1 MEWLVNG
8 VYYIVPFIV
17 LLGILVFVHEFGHFL
32 IARLSGVQVT
42 DFSIGFGKQLWGFTD
57 KHNTKWK
64 ICAIPLGGYCQF
76 LGDADAASAGSSEE
90 VKELSEEDK
99 KKAFP
104 FQNPWKKLAIVLGG
118 PGFNYL
124 FAIIVFTLMF
134 AFLGKFSFPPVV
146 GEVVA
151 GGAADKAGIV
161 KADRILSINGHE
173 VESFS
178 EITTEI
184 SLTTGGVAEV
194 KLDRAGEVM
203 ELSVPLEMMKVEANG
218 QTTERPM
225 LGIKSMNTM
234 ELDHERMS
242 LPDAF
247 VEACSETWRIT
258 EGTLRGVGQM
268 ITGKRGSEDLGG
280 ILRIAEMSGD
290 ISRKNGMLD
299 FIAFMALLSINLGL
313 INLFP
318 IPVLDGG
325 HVVIYL
331 VEIVSRREINAKV
344 KENLFKAGF
353 ADDFCDLE
361 RLCPSV
367 PSLFCLSYFFDKG
380 YGINEKQTAGYLTVL
395 PDGGRHGRRRG
406 GQTDQS

>member
-1 MEWLVNG
+1 MDWLVNG
-8 VYYIVPFIV
+8 VYYVVPFII

-32 IARLSGVQVT
+32 IARLTGVQVT
-42 DFSIGFGKQLWGFTD
+42 DFSIGFGRQLWGFTD
-57 KHNTKWK
+57 KHNTRWK

-76 LGDADAASAGSSEE
+76 LGDADAASAGSDES

-124 FAIIVFTLMF
+124 FAILIFMFMF
-134 AFLGKFSFPPVV
+134 ALLGKFTFPPVV
-146 GEVVA
+146 GEVIA
-151 GGAADKAGIV
+151 SGAADKAGIV
-161 KADRILSINGHE
+161 SGDRILEINGRKIE
-173 VESFS
+173 NFS
-178 EITTEI
+178 DITTEV
-184 SLTTGGVAEV
+184 SLTVNGTAEV
-194 KLDRAGEVM
+194 KLEREGREM
-203 ELSVPLEMMKVEANG
+203 TLSVPLEMTEMETNG
-218 QTTERPM
+218 QKIKRPM
-225 LGIKSMNTM
+225 LGIKSMSTM
-234 ELDHERMS
+234 ELNHQKMS
-242 LPDAF
+242 WSAAF

-290 ISRKNGMLD
+290 ISRKNGLLD

-331 VEIVSRREINAKV
+331 VEIVCRREINAKV

-353 ADDFCDLE
+353 ALILALMIFATWNDF
-361 RLCPSV
+361 V
-367 PSLFCLSYFFDKG
+367 HLFHRFF
-380 YGINEKQTAGYLTVL
+380 A
-395 PDGGRHGRRRG
+395 
-406 GQTDQS
+406 

>member
-32 IARLSGVQVT
+32 VARLSGVQVT

-76 LGDADAASAGSSEE
+76 LGDADAASSGSSEE
-90 VKELSEEDK
+90 VKKLSEEDK

-353 ADDFCDLE
+353 ALILALMIFATWNDF
-361 RLCPSV
+361 V
-367 PSLFCLSYFFDKG
+367 HLFHRFF
-380 YGINEKQTAGYLTVL
+380 A
-395 PDGGRHGRRRG
+395 
-406 GQTDQS
+406 

>member
-32 IARLSGVQVT
+32 VARLSGVQVT

-76 LGDADAASAGSSEE
+76 LGDADAASSGSSEE

-151 GGAADKAGIV
+151 GGAADTAGIV

-353 ADDFCDLE
+353 ALILALMIFATWNDF
-361 RLCPSV
+361 V
-367 PSLFCLSYFFDKG
+367 HLFHRFF
-380 YGINEKQTAGYLTVL
+380 A
-395 PDGGRHGRRRG
+395 
-406 GQTDQS
+406 

>member
-32 IARLSGVQVT
+32 VARLSGVQVT

-76 LGDADAASAGSSEE
+76 LGDADAASSGSSEE

-178 EITTEI
+178 EITTEL

-268 ITGKRGSEDLGG
+268 ITGKRSGEEIGG
-280 ILRIAEMSGD
+280 IIRIAEMSGD
-290 ISRKNGMLD
+290 ISKQNGILD
-299 FIAFMALLSINLGL
+299 LVVFMALLSINLGL

-353 ADDFCDLE
+353 ALILALMIFATWNDF
-361 RLCPSV
+361 V
-367 PSLFCLSYFFDKG
+367 HLFHRFF
-380 YGINEKQTAGYLTVL
+380 A
-395 PDGGRHGRRRG
+395 
-406 GQTDQS
+406 

>member
-8 VYYIVPFIV
+8 VYYVVPFIV

-32 IARLSGVQVT
+32 VARLSGVQVT

-353 ADDFCDLE
+353 ALILALMIFATWNDF
-361 RLCPSV
+361 V
-367 PSLFCLSYFFDKG
+367 HLFHRFF
-380 YGINEKQTAGYLTVL
+380 A
-395 PDGGRHGRRRG
+395 
-406 GQTDQS
+406 

>member
-17 LLGILVFVHEFGHFL
+17 LLGLLVFVHEFGHFL

-353 ADDFCDLE
+353 ALILALMIFATWNDF
-361 RLCPSV
+361 V
-367 PSLFCLSYFFDKG
+367 HLFHRFF
-380 YGINEKQTAGYLTVL
+380 A
-395 PDGGRHGRRRG
+395 
-406 GQTDQS
+406 

>member
-32 IARLSGVQVT
+32 VARLSGVQVT

-76 LGDADAASAGSSEE
+76 LGDADAASSGSSEE

-258 EGTLRGVGQM
+258 EGTLRGGGQL

-353 ADDFCDLE
+353 ALILALMIFATWNDF
-361 RLCPSV
+361 V
-367 PSLFCLSYFFDKG
+367 HLFHRFF
-380 YGINEKQTAGYLTVL
+380 A
-395 PDGGRHGRRRG
+395 
-406 GQTDQS
+406 

>member
-76 LGDADAASAGSSEE
+76 LGDADAASTGSSEE

-353 ADDFCDLE
+353 ALILALMIFATWNDF
-361 RLCPSV
+361 V
-367 PSLFCLSYFFDKG
+367 HLFHRFF
-380 YGINEKQTAGYLTVL
+380 A
-395 PDGGRHGRRRG
+395 
-406 GQTDQS
+406 

>member
-1 MEWLVNG
+1 
-8 VYYIVPFIV
+8 
-17 LLGILVFVHEFGHFL
+17 
-32 IARLSGVQVT
+32 
-42 DFSIGFGKQLWGFTD
+42 
-57 KHNTKWK
+57 
-64 ICAIPLGGYCQF
+64 
-76 LGDADAASAGSSEE
+76 
-90 VKELSEEDK
+90 
-99 KKAFP
+99 
-104 FQNPWKKLAIVLGG
+104 
-118 PGFNYL
+118 
-124 FAIIVFTLMF
+124 MF

-353 ADDFCDLE
+353 ALILALMIFATWNDF
-361 RLCPSV
+361 V
-367 PSLFCLSYFFDKG
+367 HLFHRFF
-380 YGINEKQTAGYLTVL
+380 A
-395 PDGGRHGRRRG
+395 
-406 GQTDQS
+406 